1 MLRISVRTPSA
12 FVCLPAISHF
22 SIALSEK
29 MPQSSKHTAGI
40 EGDRERSAVNHQTF
54 HWGSF
59 LFPENWFTGQRISWI
74 FGAPFSQKNASNSNG
89 LVVWAP
95 KVATFYHNNVKHT
108 KWDSVLN
115 FRLSRKQ
122 RKVNVRVALTLFS
135 ASDFRND
142 NRIFSLVIT

>member
-59 LFPENWFTGQRISWI
+59 SFQKTGLQ
-74 FGAPFSQKNASNSNG
+74 
-89 LVVWAP
+89 V
-95 KVATFYHNNVKHT
+95 
-108 KWDSVLN
+108 SVFLGY
-115 FRLSRKQ
+115 L
-122 RKVNVRVALTLFS
+122 
-135 ASDFRND
+135 
-142 NRIFSLVIT
+142 

>member
-22 SIALSEK
+22 SITLSEK

-59 LFPENWFTGQRISWI
+59 SFQKTGLQVSVFLGYLELHFPKKKMPPILTALLCGH
-74 FGAPFSQKNASNSNG
+74 QK
-89 LVVWAP
+89 WP
-95 KVATFYHNNVKHT
+95 RF
-108 KWDSVLN
+108 
-115 FRLSRKQ
+115 
-122 RKVNVRVALTLFS
+122 
-135 ASDFRND
+135 
-142 NRIFSLVIT
+142 IITM